1 MKCANIKASKLKF
14 EYENEVLIEIK
25 NGYLRSIPTVS
36 EVKIYP
42 ISVLKILKTN
52 YSGMYIF
59 RKNHS
64 PPPPSIKK
72 LISH

>member
-36 EVKIYP
+36 EVKVYP
-42 ISVLKILKTN
+42 ISVLKILKTL
-52 YSGMYIF
+52 F
-59 RKNHS
+59 RNVYFQEKS
-64 PPPPSIKK
+64 FPPSP
-72 LISH
+72 LH

>member
-36 EVKIYP
+36 EVKVYP
-42 ISVLKILKTN
+42 ISVLKILNTL
-52 YSGMYIF
+52 F
-59 RKNHS
+59 RNVYFQEKSS
-64 PPPPSIKK
+64 PPP
-72 LISH
+72 LH